1 MNSLNSR
8 STLSESHLSQ
18 DVLGQ
23 FVREWFQRFKRPYRL
38 IELRLFGS
46 RAKGLAKESSDY
58 DLFIVLEEN
67 NPSLL
72 ASTKLQLYQALK
84 AQFQAQFD
92 LTLMNSLE
100 FERALTGFQNV
111 ALDAI
116 SEGVEL

>member
-1 MNSLNSR
+1 MNSLYSR
-8 STLSESHLSQ
+8 STLIEVPVSPKA
-18 DVLGQ
+18 LGQ
-23 FVREWFQRFKRPYRL
+23 FVREWFQKFKRPYRL

-58 DLFIVLEEN
+58 DLFIVIEEN

-84 AQFQAQFD
+84 AQFPAQFD
-92 LTLMNSLE
+92 LTLMNSSE

-116 SEGVEL
+116 SEGVIL